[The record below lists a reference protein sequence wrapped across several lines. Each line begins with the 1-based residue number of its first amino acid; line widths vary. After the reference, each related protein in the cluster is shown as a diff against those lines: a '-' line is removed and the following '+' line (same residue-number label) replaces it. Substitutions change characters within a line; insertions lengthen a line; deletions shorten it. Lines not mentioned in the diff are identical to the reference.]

1 MYLFAA
7 VAIVVIAACSPT
19 RDRKINRAWHTLTGH
34 YNVYFNGEQKLLEAT
49 QTLEAGHVNDFN
61 KILDVFPYGDEAA
74 AKNVSQKM
82 DDVIKK
88 SSKSIQDHTV
98 GKYTDDSYLLM
109 GKAHFYKQDYFAGIE
124 AFQYVNNRY
133 KDGGLKPI
141 ATTWIAKSYLGMKKP
156 DEAEAIISNNIAE
169 FGPKLS
175 KGKEIKPPFKQ
186 RIFRPYPKDYDREL
200 YATAADIAIKQK
212 KFSTAAPLLERALS
226 YTTQKSQ
233 KIRYSYI
240 LGQLYL
246 QLDSMA
252 LANKYFT
259 KVLGMNAP
267 YEFEFN
273 ASINVARAYD
283 AKDKAAVKKVKRSLK
298 RMLNDEKNDG
308 LYDQIHYEYGK
319 LEYKLRNV
327 PEAIKQFKLSVA
339 KSTKNAN
346 QKALSHLFLGNIY
359 LEIPNYKLAQAHYD
373 SAVMSMSKDYKDYT
387 YISTKKDLLNEL
399 IEHLVVIETE
409 DSLQRIAKLSK
420 DEIEKKIDSWIL
432 AEKVEAETKKRE
444 DALRKEQASNQI
456 PAAGALANQAT
467 NTTGSQWYF
476 YNRNTVVNGQAEF
489 YSMKKWGRRA
499 NEDFW
504 RLSQKPKPQ
513 NEDMKQTPDGNVEAG
528 DPSFTKMD
536 ETAIDTK
543 DTAAVRLAQ
552 RKEWI
557 KNVPFTPSELK
568 KSNDRIIN
576 AYYETGM
583 LYSEKLNDTKEAI
596 SAFETLNE
604 RFPGSSYEPEA
615 LFRLH
620 KLYNQIKD
628 QGKAEYVKAQ
638 LITKYPE
645 SPFAAMIQNKPVVSV
660 ADASNK
666 EIKAMYES
674 MYAKFSAGDYATV
687 MSMHKQALKDF
698 PGNSMQSKFDLLN
711 ALSIGKT
718 APKEQF
724 EKELN
729 WLVSEYADT
738 DVSTYAK
745 DVLAAINK
753 KDEPAKQ
760 TSKAK
765 QNQDFS
771 FEEDGKYY
779 YVFATKEKPFDNNEA
794 LTIFNRH
801 NDEFESIDNFRVNSV
816 LGNDGYQIIYV
827 IQMDGLSRA
836 MKYMN
841 DTETTGLISK
851 QLKFTGQYCSFVI
864 TVAGFRKMLREQK
877 VDAYQAEF
885 NEFRASWQASKTKN

>member
-1 MYLFAA
+1 VL
-7 VAIVVIAACSPT
+7 AACSPT

-61 KILDVFPYGDEAA
+61 KILDIFPYGDEAA
-74 AKNVSQKM
+74 AKGVSQKM
-82 DDVIKK
+82 DEVIKK

-109 GKAHFYKQDYFAGIE
+109 GKAHFFKQDYFAGIE

-133 KDGGLKPI
+133 KDNGLKPI

-156 DEAEAIISNNIAE
+156 DEAEAIISSNIAE

-175 KGKEIKPPFKQ
+175 KGKVVKPPLKQ
-186 RIFRPYPKDYDREL
+186 RIFRPYPKEYDKEL
-200 YATAADIAIKQK
+200 YATAADIAIRQK
-212 KFSTAAPLLERALS
+212 KYSTAAPLLERALS
-226 YTTQKSQ
+226 YTTIKSQ
-233 KIRYSYI
+233 KVRYTYI

-267 YEFEFN
+267 YDFEFN

-283 AKDKAAVKKVKRSLK
+283 PKDKAAVRKVKKSLK

-308 LYDQIHYEYGK
+308 MYDQIHYEYGK
-319 LEYKLRNV
+319 LEYKLGNI
-327 PEAIKQFKLSVA
+327 PDATKQFKLSIA
-339 KSTKNAN
+339 KSVKNAN

-359 LEIPNYKLAQAHYD
+359 LELPNYKLAQAHYD
-373 SAVMSMSKDYKDYT
+373 SAVMSMSKDYKDYA

-409 DSLQRIAKLSK
+409 DSLQRISKLSK
-420 DEIEKKIDSWIL
+420 DEIEKKIDTWIA
-432 AEKVEAETKKRE
+432 AEKMEAERKKRE
-444 DALRKEQASNQI
+444 EALRKEQSKNE
-456 PAAGALANQAT
+456 PPVGGALANQAT
-467 NTTGSQWYF
+467 NTGSSQWYF
-476 YNRNTVVNGQAEF
+476 YNRTTVVNGQAEF

-513 NEDMKQTPDGNVEAG
+513 NDEIKQTPEGSIEAG
-528 DPSFTKMD
+528 DPSFTKIEDTNVD
-536 ETAIDTK
+536 EK
-543 DTAAVRLAQ
+543 DTAATRLAK

-557 KNVPFTPSELK
+557 KNVPFTQSELK
-568 KSNDRIIN
+568 KSNERIKD

-583 LYSEKLNDTKEAI
+583 LYSEKLNDAKEAI
-596 SAFETLNE
+596 LAFETLIE

-620 KLYNQIKD
+620 KLYTQIND
-628 QGKAEYVKAQ
+628 QGKAAYVKAQ
-638 LITKYPE
+638 LIAKHPE
-645 SPFAAMIQNKPVVSV
+645 SPFAAMIQNKPVITV
-660 ADASNK
+660 ADESNK
-666 EIKAMYES
+666 EITATYEK
-674 MYAKFSAGDYATV
+674 MYAKYNNGEYSEV
-687 MSMHKQALKDF
+687 ISMHKQAIKDY
-698 PGNSMQSKFDLLN
+698 PGNSMQSKFDMLH
-711 ALSIGKT
+711 ALAIGKT
-718 APKEQF
+718 APKHEF

-738 DVSTYAK
+738 EVANFAK
-745 DVLAAINK
+745 EILAAINR
-753 KDEPAKQ
+753 KDEPAKPQ
-760 TSKAK
+760 AKAK
-765 QNQDFS
+765 QNIEFT

-779 YVFATKEKPFDNNEA
+779 YVFATKEKQFDNNEA
-794 LTIFNRH
+794 LTVFNRY

-816 LGNDGYQIIYV
+816 LSNDGYQIIYV
-827 IQMDGLSRA
+827 IQMEGLNRA
-836 MKYMN
+836 MKYLN
-841 DTETTGLISK
+841 DTELTGLISK

-877 VDAYQAEF
+877 IDSYQADF
-885 NEFRASWQASKTKN
+885 NEFRANWQASKTKN